1 MSQRVRERGRFITL
15 EGIEGAGKSSQI
27 GTLVQVLAEL
37 GIPAITTREPGGS
50 PVAEQIRGI
59 LLDRG
64 NQGMSPMAELL
75 LVFAARAEHLEK
87 VIIPALTQGT
97 WVLCDRFT
105 DATYAY
111 QGGGR
116 GMDGGPIAQL
126 EGLVQGDLRPD
137 LTLLF
142 DLPPEIGLGRA
153 RGRGPADRFESERLN
168 FFEGAR
174 AAYLGRA
181 RTFPHRYRV
190 LDASCSLESVTAEV
204 SRLLRDF
211 VTSSHDQ
218 GNRG

>member
-1 MSQRVRERGRFITL
+1 VRERGRFITL

-116 GMDGGPIAQL
+116 GMDRGPIAQL

-153 RGRGPADRFESERLN
+153 RGRGPADRFESERLA

-181 RTFPHRYRV
+181 RTVPRRYRV

-211 VTSSHDQ
+211 VTSCRNQ